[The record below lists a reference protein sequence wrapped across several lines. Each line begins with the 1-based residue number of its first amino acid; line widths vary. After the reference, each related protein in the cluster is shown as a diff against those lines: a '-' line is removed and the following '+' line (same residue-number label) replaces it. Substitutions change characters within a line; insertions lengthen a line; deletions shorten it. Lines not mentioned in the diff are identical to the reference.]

1 MDVLV
6 DDVGSFPLP
15 PQIERR
21 SFERAYA
28 LSRKAIAENKDVK
41 SDEFLWENFYQVI
54 VDSFWKKAESGL
66 DVVNYPQH
74 YDMHKQLANVL
85 EETMERGT
93 YLIDASQAFLPEV
106 YVIRQEAKSL
116 YEHLGR
122 KVRLR
127 VCVLGPMELYLREV
141 GTDAYND
148 VLLMFAESV
157 RRFAK
162 NSILDSKHVKT
173 TVISLDEPSFGFR
186 EIAAKRDVILD
197 VLEKAFDFGGV
208 ARQIHL
214 HSPSRLA
221 DILEVKNIDVLSLE
235 FAASP
240 ENINDISSRMLD
252 QADKQIR
259 VGISRT
265 DIDSIM
271 AELYDKGVRKPS
283 IEQIAEEEATIQRRL
298 KTAKQKYGER
308 MSYTGPDCG
317 LGGWPSQE
325 AAQLLLKRTVNA
337 VRTLSKSA

>member
-1 MDVLV
+1 MATKPVCMDVLV

-122 KVRLR
+122 KVRFPRL
-127 VCVLGPMELYLREV
+127 CT
-141 GTDAYND
+141 GTDGA
-148 VLLMFAESV
+148 LLERS
-157 RRFAK
+157 RNRC
-162 NSILDSKHVKT
+162 IQRC
-173 TVISLDEPSFGFR
+173 SLDVCRKCEAVC
-186 EIAAKRDVILD
+186 EKLD
-197 VLEKAFDFGGV
+197 LG
-208 ARQIHL
+208 
-214 HSPSRLA
+214 
-221 DILEVKNIDVLSLE
+221 
-235 FAASP
+235 
-240 ENINDISSRMLD
+240 
-252 QADKQIR
+252 
-259 VGISRT
+259 
-265 DIDSIM
+265 
-271 AELYDKGVRKPS
+271 
-283 IEQIAEEEATIQRRL
+283 L
-298 KTAKQKYGER
+298 KTCEDYCNLIG
-308 MSYTGPDCG
+308 
-317 LGGWPSQE
+317 
-325 AAQLLLKRTVNA
+325 
-337 VRTLSKSA
+337 